1 MAKNL
6 GISNLLDFYG
16 AMLTDK
22 QKEVANLYFNEDLSL
37 SEIAGLLGITRQ
49 GVRDH
54 IGKVEASLSLLEERL
69 CMAENY
75 SKMQTQCR
83 QIDEVINSLNQYNQK
98 YLFSAELTK
107 RLKKVSEL
115 LGGLLE
121 EQVEQGGEQP

>member
-6 GISNLLDFYG
+6 GISNLLDFYS

-22 QKEVANLYFNEDLSL
+22 QKEVAHLYFNEDLSL
-37 SEIAGLLGITRQ
+37 SEIAELLGITRQ

-54 IGKVEASLSLLEERL
+54 IKKVETSLALLEERL
-69 CMAENY
+69 RVAGNY
-75 SKMQTQCR
+75 SKMRTQCR
-83 QIDEVINSLNQYNQK
+83 QIDELIGSLNQYNRK

-115 LGGLLE
+115 LGELLE
-121 EQVEQGGEQP
+121 EQVEQGGEEL